1 MNAARIRA
9 LSIVGLLVI
18 AAAALAF
25 YTMGNDT
32 QKKANYNK
40 LCAANLVPITTKLPD
55 EKEITLKIYNG
66 TKTPGLA
73 ESLSE
78 RFRHFGFKVQ
88 PVDRKK
94 DNRATTDAVAVI
106 TYGPKTVAAA
116 QVVRAYFLMT
126 DPSTDSNMQFSLKN
140 TSPVVAVTIGGGYR
154 QLGAPTEVHQAIAAL
169 GTPAAPPGTC
179 PTDQR

>member
-1 MNAARIRA
+1 MRTA
-9 LSIVGLLVI
+9 
-18 AAAALAF
+18 
-25 YTMGNDT
+25 
-32 QKKANYNK
+32 
-40 LCAANLVPITTKLPD
+40 
-55 EKEITLKIYNG
+55 ITLKIYNG

-94 DNRATTDAVAVI
+94 TSRATTDAVAVI

-140 TSPVVAVTIGGGYR
+140 TSPVVTVTIGSGYR

-179 PTDQR
+179 ADRSEVDAAHGPPDASRSASTRSKAAVQSPAARPARSLIRPAGRAVR